1 MPITTNA
8 QQLQIKTPSLV
19 NPAIKLVRMFTS
31 GVVHHSSVEYMRLVG
46 WNIQVLEKVVI
57 HEPVVALIVEGT
69 DWVVLVEVETCYS
82 TYFKL
87 FLLVHPNQFLVNEN
101 WG

>member
-8 QQLQIKTPSLV
+8 QQLKIKTPSLV
-19 NPAIKLVRMFTS
+19 NPAIKLVRMFT
-31 GVVHHSSVEYMRLVG
+31 GRAVHHSSVKYMRLVC

-69 DWVVLVEVETCYS
+69 DWVVLVEVETRYA

-87 FLLVHPNQFLVNEN
+87 VLLVHPNQFLVNEN

>member
-8 QQLQIKTPSLV
+8 QQLKIKTPNLV
-19 NPAIKLVRMFTS
+19 NPAIKLVRMFT
-31 GVVHHSSVEYMRLVG
+31 GRAVHHSSVKYMRLVC

-69 DWVVLVEVETCYS
+69 DWVVLVEVETRYA

>member
-8 QQLQIKTPSLV
+8 QQLQIKPPSLV

-31 GVVHHSSVEYMRLVG
+31 GAVHYSSVKYMRLVG

-57 HEPVVALIVEGT
+57 HEPVVALIVVGT
-69 DWVVLVEVETCYS
+69 DWVVLVEVETRYF

-87 FLLVHPNQFLVNEN
+87 FLSVHSDQFLVNEN